1 MERILG
7 TDPVSGRKVSVR
19 LGKFGPMAQIGSV
32 DEEDKPIF
40 AGLLPEQKISKI
52 TLEETLELFK
62 LPCYLGDFEN
72 EKIESNT
79 GRYGPYIKHNNLFVS
94 LPKGLNPLQIS
105 LDQAIELIL
114 EKRRADAP
122 ISNYEGHDV
131 SKGKGR
137 FGPFIKWKG
146 LFINVNKSYDFDNLS
161 QEDCVN
167 LIEYKKKKE
176 AEKLV
181 RIWEDEGIRIEK
193 ARWGRFKV
201 IKGKFKVELPKG
213 TDVDKFTI
221 DDVKILFQKK
231 KKKKS
236 SFKSKK

>member
-1 MERILG
+1 MFFN
-7 TDPVSGRKVSVR
+7 KH
-19 LGKFGPMAQIGSV
+19 FH
-32 DEEDKPIF
+32 
-40 AGLLPEQKISKI
+40 
-52 TLEETLELFK
+52 
-62 LPCYLGDFEN
+62 FEN

-167 LIEYKKKKE
+167 LIEDKKKKE

-193 ARWGRFKV
+193 ARWGRFNV